1 MKIGALFSFAAV
13 SANGKGD
20 HDRMRRSDDKTVL
33 GPALVYTKDRLEN
46 MISVSSSWS
55 SESRLFD
62 DDSTTYWESDNRFDN
77 EPAIT
82 IDFMDDVIINY
93 VDLWPVLLPRE
104 KPRDAYAK
112 ICIDIQKVLV
122 IKYYI

>member
-1 MKIGALFSFAAV
+1 
-13 SANGKGD
+13 
-20 HDRMRRSDDKTVL
+20 
-33 GPALVYTKDRLEN
+33 
-46 MISVSSSWS
+46 MISVSSGWS

-93 VDLWPVLLPRE
+93 VDLWPVLLSRE

-122 IKYYI
+122 IKYIFKTLITYEPYDMNELI